1 MARTQS
7 SKLDEL
13 IRRSRERDEQ
23 LASLVTEFGKLTATV
38 AEQARQIAAMQPTV
52 NTVAEQFTFAKVG
65 KTYLRLI
72 IGAGWVVTAV
82 LLFMTDRWAIV
93 AQLFKRIP

>member
-13 IRRSRERDEQ
+13 IRLSRERDAQ
-23 LASLVTEFGKLTATV
+23 IANLSAEFVKLTATV

-52 NTVAEQFTFAKVG
+52 SAVAEQFTFAKVG
-65 KTYLRLI
+65 KTYLRLL
-72 IGAGWVVTAV
+72 IGAGAV
-82 LLFMTDRWAIV
+82 GAPVLFFMSDRWHLL
-93 AQLFKRIP
+93 AQFFKRIP